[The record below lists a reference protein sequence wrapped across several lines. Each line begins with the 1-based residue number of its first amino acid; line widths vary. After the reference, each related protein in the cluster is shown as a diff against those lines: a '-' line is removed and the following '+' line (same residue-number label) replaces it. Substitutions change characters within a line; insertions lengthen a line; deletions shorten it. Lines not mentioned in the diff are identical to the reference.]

1 MRNRLQKVLIEMGV
15 LILFLSTM
23 LSAQNVALEY
33 TLTDSIIVIADKVE
47 KIPEY
52 TTIATKLP
60 VPILRTP
67 VSSGVVTEA
76 MIENQHALDLGE
88 TLENISGINA
98 QTGFG
103 VHDYFIIRGFN
114 TLDNGLILS
123 DGIPEPEVI
132 IYNLYNLDRVEV
144 LKGPG
149 AFLYGANPL
158 SGTINLVR
166 KRPVFSNFGSLSL
179 SSGSFST
186 YRGALDAGIANR
198 QKTLAAR
205 VNGLWNGSKGYRE
218 DKDSEVFAIN
228 PTVLWRPGKNIQME
242 ANVEFLSND
251 YMPDT
256 GIPLVFDPVT
266 NELDQIAAVDREQ
279 SYQSPADKSNQD
291 LVRARFVYE
300 QQLSR
305 HLKLVNK
312 LYYNALDWQ
321 STGTLINGAY
331 PTQMGNTIVQRSLQK
346 LDDARTILGNQ
357 LELYMTVFTGGL
369 RHDILFGLEANRFT
383 GDYSID
389 IIPQL
394 PVQDLYTPTE
404 TYTPGSMPIFPFE
417 KGEARQNLFAPY
429 FLDVIDIKEKAKL
442 YLGGRYD
449 RIAMTDDIKQTDRDY
464 QQFSPFAGVS
474 VDILKQTVLYANA
487 GQAFAPPSIRIVG
500 EPEPEKSRQFE
511 IGLKRDWLGG
521 KIRSTLAVYDLRKE
535 NISIPVQGGLSQQS
549 GDQRSRGIELDVAA
563 QMTENCA
570 TLFSYTYTDA
580 ELTSFA
586 ERVTVGM
593 DQAGN
598 PLTMVVDRSGND
610 PAFVPTHM
618 VNFWHT
624 RQFGDHFGIGAGIR
638 YMGEQ
643 FIAEDNGF
651 KTDSYTTLDASVY
664 YLVNRTRWSLNLKN
678 ITDTEVVMRGF
689 GPYSVLPAAP
699 VAIYGELRVTF

>member
-1 MRNRLQKVLIEMGV
+1 MRNRLPRLLIGIGG
-15 LILFLSTM
+15 LFFFLSTT
-23 LSAQNVALEY
+23 LAQDVALEY

-60 VPILRTP
+60 APILKTP
-67 VSSGVVTEA
+67 ISSGVVTEA
-76 MIENQHALDLGE
+76 MIENQHAQDLGE
-88 TLENISGINA
+88 TLQNISGINP
-98 QTGFG
+98 QSGFG
-103 VHDYFIIRGFN
+103 IHDYFIIRGFN

-123 DGIPEPEVI
+123 DGVPEPEVI

-166 KRPVFSNFGSLSL
+166 KRPVFSSFGSLSL
-179 SSGSFST
+179 SSGSFRT

-205 VNGLWNGSKGYRE
+205 LNGLWNGSKGYRE
-218 DKDSEVFAIN
+218 DKENEVFAVN

-256 GIPLVFDPVT
+256 GIPLIFDPVS
-266 NELDQIAAVDREQ
+266 NELNQIAQVDREQ
-279 SYQSPADKSNQD
+279 SYQSPADMSNQD

-300 QQLSR
+300 QQLSN
-305 HLKLVNK
+305 HFKLVNK
-312 LYYNALDWQ
+312 LYYNSLDWQ

-331 PTQMGNTIVQRSLQK
+331 PTQMGNTIVQRTLQK

-357 LELYMTVFTGGL
+357 LELYMTAFTGGL
-369 RHDILFGLEANRFT
+369 RHDILFGLEASRFT

-394 PVQDLYTPTE
+394 PVQDLYSPTE
-404 TYTPGSMPIFPFE
+404 TYMPGSVPVYPFE
-417 KGEARQNLFAPY
+417 KGEARQNLVAPY
-429 FLDVIDIKEKAKL
+429 ILDVIDLQGKAKL

-449 RIAMTDDIKQTDRDY
+449 RITLKDDIKQTDRDY
-464 QQFSPFAGVS
+464 QQFSPFAGAS
-474 VDILKQTVLYANA
+474 YNITGKTVLYANA
-487 GQAFAPPSIRIVG
+487 GQAFAPPSIRIAG

-511 IGLKRDWLGG
+511 IGVKREWLGG
-521 KIRSTLAVYDLRKE
+521 KIRSTLAAYDLRKE

-570 TLFSYTYTDA
+570 SLFSYTYTDA

-586 ERVTVGM
+586 ERVTVGT
-593 DQAGN
+593 DVTGA
-598 PLTMVVDRSGND
+598 PLTMVVDRSGNV

-618 VNFWHT
+618 INFWHT
-624 RQFGDHFGIGAGIR
+624 RQFGDHFGFGAGIR
-638 YMGEQ
+638 YVGEQ
-643 FIAEDNGF
+643 YIAEDNVF

-664 YLVNRTRWSLNLKN
+664 YLVNQTRWSLNFKN
-678 ITDTEVVMRGF
+678 ITDTEYVMRGF